1 MLRCLFLLRVIHL
14 VISGRGNN
22 NGFNDGCKRR
32 LGLEQGITGDA
43 GSMDRCRRQKL
54 TPAGTLVDPGEE
66 STTMKQAMDEHSH
79 SCRCAILA
87 ESWRQ
92 HIPGIN

>member
-1 MLRCLFLLRVIHL
+1 MLCCLFLLRVIHL
-14 VISGRGNN
+14 VIFDRGIN

-43 GSMDRCRRQKL
+43 GSMDRSRRQKR
-54 TPAGTLVDPGEE
+54 TPAGTLVDPGKEAP
-66 STTMKQAMDEHSH
+66 TMKQAMDKHSD
-79 SCRCAILA
+79 SYRCAILA

-92 HIPGIN
+92 QIPGIN

>member
-43 GSMDRCRRQKL
+43 GSMDRSRRQKQ
-54 TPAGTLVDPGEE
+54 TPASALGDPGTEIP
-66 STTMKQAMDEHSH
+66 TMKQAMDEHSD
-79 SCRCAILA
+79 CYRCAILA
-87 ESWRQ
+87 ASWRQ
-92 HIPGIN
+92 HIPGMN